1 MRQAVLLLAMA
12 AAVVPGH
19 LVADGLG
26 AEFLMFA
33 PDARTLALGSA
44 GVALDDLDA
53 NTYYN
58 PANLTFSPRLAAT
71 WTHCYWSADMSADY
85 AGIGFRPAGRLSFA
99 GNVLY
104 RQLGPI
110 NVTDEHGT
118 LIGVNR
124 WYDVAPSVSAA
135 YRVNPAL
142 SAGLT
147 AKAVYW
153 YVGPLWARDALT
165 FALDAGVQ
173 CRPLDALALG
183 FAVANL
189 GPNISYGA
197 GSSDFLPRVAR
208 LGLAAR
214 PPVPGPVSALLT
226 AEVSRNLFPA
236 VSYYEPWHAGAGLE
250 LGFARLAFL
259 RLGYRNRDG
268 DGGWGFT
275 WGAGL
280 EHRGIRLDV
289 SLNAGVN
296 GYPPREVRFQFSYRR

>member
-12 AAVVPGH
+12 AAALPDH
-19 LVADGLG
+19 LAANGLG
-26 AEFLMFA
+26 ADFLMFT

-104 RQLGPI
+104 RRIGPI
-110 NVTDEHGT
+110 RHTDEHGR
-118 LIGVNR
+118 LIGTDY

-135 YRVNPAL
+135 YHVNSTL
-142 SAGLT
+142 STGLT
-147 AKAVYW
+147 TKAIYW
-153 YVGPLWARDALT
+153 RIGPVSTQDALT

-173 CRPLDALALG
+173 YRPHDAVTLG
-183 FAVANL
+183 LAVANM
-189 GPNISYGA
+189 GPNISYYA
-197 GSSDFLPRVAR
+197 GGGDFLPRVVR

-214 PPVPGPVSALLT
+214 PSVPGPVSALLT
-226 AEVSRNLFPA
+226 GELSINLFPA

-259 RLGYRNRDG
+259 RLGCRSRDG
-268 DGGWGFT
+268 DGGWRPT

-289 SLNAGVN
+289 GLDDRDN
-296 GYPPREVRFQFSYRR
+296 GYPPWEVRYQFSYRR